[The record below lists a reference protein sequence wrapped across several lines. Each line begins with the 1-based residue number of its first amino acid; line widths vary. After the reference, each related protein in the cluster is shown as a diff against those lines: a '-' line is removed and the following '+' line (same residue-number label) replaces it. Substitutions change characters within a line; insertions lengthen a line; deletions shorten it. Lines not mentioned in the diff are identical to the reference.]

1 MLGSSSICT
10 KLWNGG
16 WLWINPDYLNFPS
29 RSWWEVVKWSKLLS
43 LLQSLH
49 ACNAPS
55 WQYVRNDEVEK
66 LRLAGVPGLTQDNVS
81 CIMWHQTSDIGGV
94 RTQTRHSQHAW
105 VSCVWGLTV
114 CLISEATL
122 IPPLIE
128 PPSEWALSQV
138 SSPRCHWSSS
148 GCWDQSDRREAG
160 SSVQAVITVTW
171 HQVTKITLYF
181 VMATF
186 VYFQSFLHL

>member
-1 MLGSSSICT
+1 M
-10 KLWNGG
+10 
-16 WLWINPDYLNFPS
+16 
-29 RSWWEVVKWSKLLS
+29 RS
-43 LLQSLH
+43 
-49 ACNAPS
+49 C
-55 WQYVRNDEVEK
+55 EVEQAAKVCYKVSTLVTLHHDNMSGMMK
-66 LRLAGVPGLTQDNVS
+66 LRSSGWPECLVWHRTIYHVS
-81 CIMWHQTSDIGGV
+81 CDIRHRGV

-105 VSCVWGLTV
+105 LSCVWGLTV